1 MKDQATLRDKDIA
14 IIGMSGRFPGAE
26 DLSTFW
32 SNLAE
37 GLETIT
43 TFSEQELRESGV
55 DEELIASPHY
65 IPRRGILGNAEHFDA
80 HFFDITP
87 RDAEIM
93 DPQHRAFLECSWHAF
108 EDAGYVPASYPGK
121 VGVFGGTGAAWHLNK
136 VHSHPS
142 VTQFASGASIV
153 TNNDEDYVTTQCL

>member
-26 DLSTFW
+26 DITTFW
-32 SNLAE
+32 KNLAE

-43 TFSEQELRESGV
+43 TLSEQELRESGV
-55 DEELIASPHY
+55 DEELIASPNY
-65 IPRRGILGNAEHFDA
+65 IPRRGILGNAQHFDA

-93 DPQHRAFLECSWHAF
+93 E
-108 EDAGYVPASYPGK
+108 
-121 VGVFGGTGAAWHLNK
+121 
-136 VHSHPS
+136 
-142 VTQFASGASIV
+142 VTFTA
-153 TNNDEDYVTTQCL
+153 